1 MSEPMMNIAKL
12 FFLSAMMI
20 LGVIGCQNK
29 EPAHTMY
36 SAPAAHDA
44 PSSSTPAAPGDSL
57 LQARMIIRTATLTLE
72 VDKPEQAA
80 TSINALIQAQSGF
93 VLDTQAHTNTRG
105 DHSATMTLRV
115 PAEQFELTLSELRKL
130 GNLRD
135 EQIKGQDVTA
145 EFVDVQARIKTQR
158 QLEARLSELL
168 LKAEDVDTI
177 LKIESELARVR
188 QAIESAQGQ
197 EKYLLNQVQLSTIT
211 VTLSPKHS
219 TARATR
225 SLGQEISEAFG
236 DGREGAV
243 VVVGGVI
250 RLTLALLPVITIGAL
265 LTFVLV
271 QITRRRK
278 KRLAARKP

>member
-1 MSEPMMNIAKL
+1 MKTAKL
-12 FFLSAMMI
+12 LILSALMC
-20 LGVIGCQNK
+20 LGALGCQSK
-29 EPAHTMY
+29 SPDHTMSYEPAAQE
-36 SAPAAHDA
+36 SQAVAKPE
-44 PSSSTPAAPGDSL
+44 PGEQSL
-57 LQARMIIRTATLTLE
+57 LQARMIIRTATLTIE

-80 TSINALIQAQSGF
+80 TSINTLIQARSGF

-115 PAEQFELTLSELRKL
+115 PAAQFEQTLGELRKL
-130 GNLRD
+130 GSLRD

-168 LKAEDVDTI
+168 EKAQDVETI

-188 QAIESAQGQ
+188 QVIESAQGQ

-211 VTLSPKHS
+211 VTLRPTHT

-225 SLGQEISEAFG
+225 SLSQEIGEAFG

-250 RLTLALLPVITIGAL
+250 RLTLALLPVITLGAL
-265 LTFVLV
+265 LTFVIV
-271 QITRRRK
+271 QLSRRRK
-278 KRLAARKP
+278 KRLKSRAQA

>member
-1 MSEPMMNIAKL
+1 MNEHMMKTTKIL
-12 FFLSAMMI
+12 FLSALML
-20 LGVIGCQNK
+20 LGAIGCQSK
-29 EPAHTMY
+29 EPDHAMY
-36 SAPAAHDA
+36 RAPAAQES
-44 PSSSTPAAPGDSL
+44 PSSAAPAAPGDAA

-80 TSINALIQAQSGF
+80 TSINALLQAHSGF

-115 PAEQFELTLSELRKL
+115 PASQFEPTLGELRKL
-130 GNLRD
+130 GSLRD

-145 EFVDVQARIKTQR
+145 EFVDVKARIKTQL
-158 QLEARLSELL
+158 QLEARLSALL
-168 LKAEDVDTI
+168 EKAQDVDTI

-188 QAIESAQGQ
+188 QVIESAQGQ

-211 VTLSPKHS
+211 ITLSPKHS

-271 QITRRRK
+271 QLSRRRK
-278 KRLAARKP
+278 RRLASRKP